1 MRLKAIRAEV
11 GLGLR
16 PILEHD
22 AGVGLGLRPML
33 EHDVIG
39 KSLKVSEQTGS
50 VLHPVHQLHAQCLV
64 CMTVFPPSPTA

>member
-22 AGVGLGLRPML
+22 AGVGLGLRPIL
-33 EHDVIG
+33 EHDAIG
-39 KSLKVSEQTGS
+39 KSLKFQNKQAAFCILFTNYMLNAWCV
-50 VLHPVHQLHAQCLV
+50 
-64 CMTVFPPSPTA
+64 